1 MSQTQISI
9 RHNAL
14 DLMELR
20 QMCRVQWFVTEHTI
34 DGEIFGGRETVLRS
48 TASNCI
54 VREYIKLWL
63 N

>member
-20 QMCRVQWFVTEHTI
+20 QMCGVKWLVTEHTI
-34 DGEIFGGRETVLRS
+34 DGEIFGGRETILSV
-48 TASNCI
+48 
-54 VREYIKLWL
+54 EFGIKRYH
-63 N
+63 